1 MVITDEQ
8 VQEAFDRLRFGAK
21 KAAEAKANRIFMTEY
36 RKVLK
41 SEGMKKHLS
50 QPLAAQEREAY
61 ASDEYKAHLLG
72 LKYAIEQDE
81 EFTWQMVR
89 ARAVIEAWRTASA
102 NQRGEK
108 AIG

>member
-21 KAAEAKANRIFMTEY
+21 KAAQAKANRLYLVEF
-36 RKVLK
+36 RKTLK
-41 SEGMKKHLS
+41 SMEMRKHLS

-61 ASDEYKAHLLG
+61 ASDEYQAHLLV
-72 LKYAIEQDE
+72 LKDAIEQDE

-102 NQRGEK
+102 NQRGEAK
-108 AIG
+108 IG

>member
-1 MVITDEQ
+1 MVITEEE
-8 VQEAFDRLRFGAK
+8 VQEAFDRLRFGSK
-21 KAAEAKANRIFMTEY
+21 RAAQSRANRIYMTEY
-36 RKVLK
+36 RKVMK

-61 ASDEYKAHLLG
+61 ASDEYKAHLLA
-72 LKYAIEQDE
+72 LKEAIEEDE
-81 EFTWQMVR
+81 ICTWQMVR

-108 AIG
+108 QIG

>member
-8 VQEAFDRLRFGAK
+8 VQEAFDRLRFGAR
-21 KAAEAKANRIFMTEY
+21 KAAQAKANRLYLVEY

-61 ASDEYKAHLLG
+61 ASEEYRAHLLA
-72 LKYAIEQDE
+72 LKEAIEQDE
-81 EFTWQMVR
+81 EYTWQMVR

-102 NQRGEK
+102 NQRGEAK
-108 AIG
+108 IG